1 MDKGKGKSIKVNFY
15 FIPIMSDTTDIK
27 MKICL
32 LGDGGVGKTSL
43 VYRFIQNRFST
54 DFKSTLGVNL
64 LKHEVVI
71 ENLRITAQIWD
82 LGGQDKYEGLRKLYL
97 DGSQGALVIFDKTN
111 KSSFDN
117 LDKWVKSFREIR
129 GGKPM
134 MLIGNKLDLKEF
146 ITVDDQTAKAYADS
160 HQVSYLSTSAKTGEK
175 VESAFTT
182 LIANVIKNNPP

>member
-1 MDKGKGKSIKVNFY
+1 
-15 FIPIMSDTTDIK
+15 MSETTDIK

-64 LKHEVVI
+64 LKHEVTI
-71 ENLRITAQIWD
+71 DNLRITAQLWD

-97 DGSQGALVIFDKTN
+97 DGSQGALLVFDKTN

-117 LDKWVKSFREIR
+117 LEKWVKSFRDLR
-129 GGKPM
+129 GDKPM
-134 MLIGNKLDLKEF
+134 ILIGNKLDLKEF
-146 ITVDDQTAKAYADS
+146 ITIDDPTAKSYADS
-160 HQVSYLSTSAKTGEK
+160 NNMEYLSTSAKTGEQ
-175 VESAFTT
+175 VETAFKS
-182 LIANVIKNNPP
+182 LIKNIIKNNPP